1 MKINIED
8 HRKWV
13 YALLERANIPLRFK
27 DDAYQD
33 FCVYYYSCN
42 REYDP
47 RYKLTPW
54 LKLIFKGFLT
64 ERAGFFKR
72 KYRRAE
78 LVSID
83 VIAERGYTPDL
94 EASID
99 IDRLYPKLPELF
111 KTLLNTQH
119 TSATIA
125 KANGVTRQAVESRLK
140 KQMKKAIKDYEED
153 YNV

>member
-27 DDAYQD
+27 DDVYQD
-33 FCVYYYSCN
+33 FCVYYYSRN
-42 REYDP
+42 TEYNP
-47 RYKLTPW
+47 EYKATTWIGLLFKSFLSHRAARYGMK
-54 LKLIFKGFLT
+54 
-64 ERAGFFKR
+64 KR
-72 KYRRAE
+72 QGE
-78 LVSID
+78 LVGID
-83 VIAERGYTPDL
+83 AIAENGYTPDL

-125 KANGVTRQAVESRLK
+125 KANGVTRQAVEAKLK
-140 KQMKKAIKDYEED
+140 TQMKKAIKDYEED